1 MCPYFYDW
9 FLKEIARE
17 LHSLYEKQVE
27 KRNQVLKKES
37 IMIAVSGLQKFIQ
50 REENDETRSLYG
62 FGKYL
67 FTPEYKKFQVPR
79 HIWHSWNED
88 RR

>member
-1 MCPYFYDW
+1 
-9 FLKEIARE
+9 
-17 LHSLYEKQVE
+17 
-27 KRNQVLKKES
+27 
-37 IMIAVSGLQKFIQ
+37 MIAVSVLQKFIQ

>member
-1 MCPYFYDW
+1 
-9 FLKEIARE
+9 
-17 LHSLYEKQVE
+17 
-27 KRNQVLKKES
+27 
-37 IMIAVSGLQKFIQ
+37 MIAVSVFQKFIQ

-67 FTPEYKKFQVPR
+67 FTPEYKKFQVPS